1 MNREKLDA
9 HLKQILP
16 RIFPTPARFAIREE
30 NGETAIE
37 CFSAGD
43 NEWDDPGVEYL
54 RTRITMDRRTTDFL
68 DKAEG
73 DDLSQADRALLEI
86 IARRTMPPSED
97 ARVEYEEFLEEINS
111 ANRRS

>member
-16 RIFPTPARFAIREE
+16 RIFQTQARFAIREE

-37 CFSAGD
+37 CFWAGD

-54 RTRITMDRRTTDFL
+54 RIRITMDRCTTDFL

-73 DDLSQADRALLEI
+73 DDLREADRALLEI
-86 IARRTMPPSED
+86 IARRTMLPSAE
-97 ARVEYEEFLEEINS
+97 ARVEYEEFLKEINS

>member
-1 MNREKLDA
+1 MNSEKLEA

-16 RIFPTPARFAIREE
+16 RIFPTQARFAIREE

-37 CFSAGD
+37 CVWAGD
-43 NEWDDPGVEYL
+43 NEWDDPAVEY

-73 DDLSQADRALLEI
+73 DDLTQADRALLEI
-86 IARRTMPPSED
+86 IARPTMPPFAE
-97 ARVEYEEFLEEINS
+97 ARVDYEEFLEEINS

>member
-16 RIFPTPARFAIREE
+16 RIFPTQARFAICEE
-30 NGETAIE
+30 NDEIAIE
-37 CFSAGD
+37 CSWAGD
-43 NEWDDPGVEYL
+43 NEWDDPAVEY

-86 IARRTMPPSED
+86 IVRRTMPPSEE
-97 ARVEYEEFLEEINS
+97 ARVDYEEFLEEINS